1 MLAGFIL
8 SILMDR
14 HEEAAFHA
22 YLVDS
27 QFKDTV
33 VLPHPDQQPACLRT
47 PEDTNFTLTYDGDN
61 EDETDEDEDELPL
74 TRPVLRR
81 QHAVIVEKEDSD
93 DTDGWRSMEYW
104 RAWGV
109 SEGRKAADKELRKYA
124 T

>member
-8 SILMDR
+8 SILMNR

-47 PEDTNFTLTYDGDN
+47 PEDTNFTLTYDGDDD
-61 EDETDEDEDELPL
+61 EDETDEDELPL

-81 QHAVIVEKEDSD
+81 QHAVIVEKEEDSD

-104 RAWGV
+104 RAWAV